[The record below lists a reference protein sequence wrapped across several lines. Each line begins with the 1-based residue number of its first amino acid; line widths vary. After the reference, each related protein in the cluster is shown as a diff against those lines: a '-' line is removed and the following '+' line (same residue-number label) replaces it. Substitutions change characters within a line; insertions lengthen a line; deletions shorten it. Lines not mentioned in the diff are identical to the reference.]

1 MAGIEKIKIPV
12 RKEELTLDAIKP
24 YLPTVFEK
32 FCQNQTKIKHFWGL
46 FENKNDI
53 FNKQRRYEDNS
64 EINNIVATPHLWSM
78 VSFKSGY
85 ALGNPKEYAQTEEKQ
100 TDDIK
105 YLNKYAKSVNLR
117 TIDKNVAN
125 WIYATGVGYYFVEPK
140 SGVYD
145 PETEAPFNVWLRS
158 ADSCAKIY
166 SSYNGEE
173 ELFDMLVTSYKKIVN
188 GKEKEILL
196 ISVYLPDY
204 YYEFECDN
212 TIPNTPKFN
221 ILPNKTLVRAIYK
234 KLPLTE
240 KFANENRIGLCEITE
255 TIQNAINKIYSDQ
268 VDNIDDLVNEMLILR
283 NCILGQTPE
292 EKAKNLKSARA
303 NGVMEIKDPSPDIEA
318 DVKTISTKLDH
329 SDILGVI
336 ESLKNEMYSACG
348 VPLAISDTSNG
359 GNKQG
364 ALQLGNGWENAYDRL
379 LDEINSFIVAD
390 YDLLDKLLFI
400 CKKDP
405 NAKLNELNASEIE
418 IKYNPNMTDNMVS
431 KSQAYQTFIQCG
443 VPSDL
448 AIAWCRLS
456 NDPVTASRRIE
467 EYRESLAKEQEVIN
481 NRLQNVDNLSTN
493 NGTSN
498 A

>member
-12 RKEELTLDAIKP
+12 RKSDLTLEAIKP

-32 FCQNQTKIKHFWGL
+32 FCDNQKKIQHYWEI
-46 FENKNDI
+46 FENKHAI
-53 FNKQRRYEDNS
+53 EGKTRRYEDDS
-64 EINNIVATPHLWSM
+64 DINNRVSTPHLWAI
-78 VSFKSGY
+78 VNFKSGY

-117 TIDKNVAN
+117 AVDKNVAV
-125 WIYATGVGYYFVEPK
+125 WTYATGVGYYFTEPK
-140 SGVYD
+140 SEKYD
-145 PETEAPFNVWLRS
+145 PETESPFNVWLRPS
-158 ADSCAKIY
+158 DTCTKVY

-173 ELFDMLVTSYKKIVN
+173 ELFDMLVTSYKKIKD
-188 GKEKEILL
+188 GKEKEYIL
-196 ISVYLPDY
+196 ISLYLPNY

-212 TIPNTPKFN
+212 TIPNTPKFDQRVSE
-221 ILPNKTLVRAIYK
+221 TRARAIYK

-240 KFANENRIGLCEITE
+240 KFANESRIGVVEIGE
-255 TIQNAINKIYSDQ
+255 TLQNAIDTIYSNE
-268 VDNIDDLVNEMLILR
+268 VDNVQDLVNEMLIFR
-283 NCILGQTPE
+283 NCVLGNTPE
-292 EKAKNLKSARA
+292 EKSQNLRDAKR
-303 NGVMEIKDPSPDIEA
+303 NGAMEIKDPNPDVEA

-329 SDILGVI
+329 TDVLALM
-336 ESLKNEMYSACG
+336 ESIKNELYATCG
-348 VPLAISDTSNG
+348 VPIAISDTSNG

-364 ALQLGNGWENAYDRL
+364 ALQLGNGWENSYDRL
-379 LDEINSFIVAD
+379 LDEINSFLIAD
-390 YDLLDKLLFI
+390 YQLLDKMLFI

-405 NAKLNELNASEIE
+405 MSKLNELNASEVE

-467 EYRESLAKEQEVIN
+467 EYREKLAQEQ
-481 NRLQNVDNLSTN
+481 QNMQTNANN
-493 NGTSN
+493 NGTN
-498 A
+498 NE

>member
-12 RKEELTLDAIKP
+12 RKNELTLEAIEP
-24 YLPTVFEK
+24 YLPTVFEVFSK
-32 FCQNQTKIKHFWGL
+32 NQKKIQHFWEI
-46 FENKNDI
+46 FENKTDI
-53 FNKQRRYEDNS
+53 LGKQRRYEDDGD
-64 EINNIVATPHLWSM
+64 INNIVSTPHIWSM

-125 WIYATGVGYYFVEPK
+125 WIYATGVGYYFTEPK
-140 SGVYD
+140 AESYD

-173 ELFDMLVTSYKKIVN
+173 ELFDMLVTSYKKITE
-188 GKEKEILL
+188 GKEKDILL
-196 ISVYLPDY
+196 ISIYLPDY

-221 ILPNKTLVRAIYK
+221 IIPNRTVSRPIYK

-240 KFANENRIGLCEITE
+240 KFANENRIGLGEIAE

-268 VDNIDDLVNEMLILR
+268 VDNIEDLVNEMLIIR
-283 NCILGQTPE
+283 NCILGNTPE
-292 EKAKNLKSARA
+292 EKAANFKAAKR
-303 NGVMEIKDPSPDIEA
+303 NGVMEIRDPNPDVEA

-336 ESLKNEMYSACG
+336 ESLKNEMYATCG

-364 ALQLGNGWENAYDRL
+364 AIQLGNGWENAYDRL
-379 LDEINSFIVAD
+379 LDEINSFVVAD

-400 CKKDP
+400 CKKDSKS
-405 NAKLNELNASEIE
+405 KLNELNASEIE
-418 IKYNPNMTDNMVS
+418 IKYNPNMSDNMLS
-431 KSQAYQTFIQCG
+431 KAQAYQFFYKCG
-443 VPSDL
+443 VPSRL
-448 AIAWCRLS
+448 IIEWCRLS
-456 NDPVTASRRIE
+456 NDPVTVAKMIDDYKADLYEQADVSKTE
-467 EYRESLAKEQEVIN
+467 EDIKDAQ
-481 NRLQNVDNLSTN
+481 
-493 NGTSN
+493 
-498 A
+498 

>member
-12 RKEELTLDAIKP
+12 RKSDLTLEAIKP

-32 FCQNQTKIKHFWGL
+32 FCDNQKKIQHYWEI
-46 FENKNDI
+46 FENKHAI
-53 FNKQRRYEDNS
+53 EGKTRRYEDDS
-64 EINNIVATPHLWSM
+64 DINNRVSTPHLWAI
-78 VSFKSGY
+78 VNFKSGY

-117 TIDKNVAN
+117 AVDKNVAV
-125 WIYATGVGYYFVEPK
+125 WTYATGVGYYFTEPK
-140 SGVYD
+140 SEKYD
-145 PETEAPFNVWLRS
+145 PETESPFNVWLRPS
-158 ADSCAKIY
+158 DTCTKVY

-173 ELFDMLVTSYKKIVN
+173 ELFDMLVTSYKKIKD
-188 GKEKEILL
+188 GKEKEYIL
-196 ISVYLPDY
+196 ISLYLPNY

-212 TIPNTPKFN
+212 TIPNTPKFDQRVSE
-221 ILPNKTLVRAIYK
+221 TRARAIYK

-240 KFANENRIGLCEITE
+240 KFANESRIGVVEIGE
-255 TIQNAINKIYSDQ
+255 TLQNAIDTIYSNE
-268 VDNIDDLVNEMLILR
+268 VDNVQDLVNEMLVFK
-283 NCILGQTPE
+283 NCILGETPE
-292 EKAKNLKSARA
+292 KKSENLRLAKR
-303 NGVMEIKDPSPDIEA
+303 NGAIEINDRSPDIEA

-329 SDILGVI
+329 TDILSLI
-336 ESLKNEMYSACG
+336 ESIKNELYATCG
-348 VPLAISDTSNG
+348 VPIAISDTSNG

-364 ALQLGNGWENAYDRL
+364 ALQLGNGWENSYDRL
-379 LDEINSFIVAD
+379 LDEINSFLIAD
-390 YDLLDKLLFI
+390 YQLLDKMLFI

-405 NAKLNELNASEIE
+405 MSKLNELNASEVE

-467 EYRESLAKEQEVIN
+467 EYREKLAKKQEVIN
-481 NRLQNVDNLSTN
+481 KNVDNSGENVDNSTE
-493 NGTSN
+493 GK
-498 A
+498 